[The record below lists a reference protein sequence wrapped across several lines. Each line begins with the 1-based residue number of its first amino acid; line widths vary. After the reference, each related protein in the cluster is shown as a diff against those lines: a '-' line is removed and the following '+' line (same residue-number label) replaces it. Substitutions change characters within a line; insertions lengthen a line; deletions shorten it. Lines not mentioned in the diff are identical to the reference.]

1 MSYYSRAIKR
11 QARIGTLA
19 SLFIAIVLVGGGVLL
34 FGGPFWAAFGFAV
47 TVHLCLV
54 N

>member
-1 MSYYSRAIKR
+1 MSYYSRTD
-11 QARIGTLA
+11 TLA
-19 SLFIAIVLVGGGVLL
+19 ALFVAIVMVGVVVLL

-47 TVHLCLV
+47 TVYLCLV